1 MFEDNENKSNLFLS
15 ISVSD
20 TGIGMNEEMK
30 KKCFL
35 LFGNLKFK
43 QDINQG
49 GMGLGLASANLI
61 CKSLNGELNL
71 IRSEENEGSKFQFT
85 MAINKIC
92 SESISSENRSD
103 EQASNQNEEEE
114 NHLQKI
120 IQSINNDEQDEC
132 SERSDNYE
140 QHTS

>member
-43 QDINQG
+43 QDISQG

-103 EQASNQNEEEE
+103 EQASN
-114 NHLQKI
+114 
-120 IQSINNDEQDEC
+120 
-132 SERSDNYE
+132 
-140 QHTS
+140 

>member
-1 MFEDNENKSNLFLS
+1 MIRKQQYDDSDAHIFEENENRNKSNLWLS

-71 IRSEENEGSKFQFT
+71 IRSEENEGSKF
-85 MAINKIC
+85 
-92 SESISSENRSD
+92 
-103 EQASNQNEEEE
+103 
-114 NHLQKI
+114 
-120 IQSINNDEQDEC
+120 
-132 SERSDNYE
+132 
-140 QHTS
+140 

>member
-1 MFEDNENKSNLFLS
+1 MNSGGSGSSDEEDEGSQSSEDSKALSSNLRKQQYDDSDVQIFEHNEKTILFLS
-15 ISVSD
+15 VSVSD

-85 MAINKIC
+85 MAIEKIC
-92 SESISSENRSD
+92 TETISS
-103 EQASNQNEEEE
+103 
-114 NHLQKI
+114 
-120 IQSINNDEQDEC
+120 
-132 SERSDNYE
+132 
-140 QHTS
+140 